1 MQITPPEIQP
11 EAKVNYRVKISG
23 IATVCGFRSLGQA
36 ARYAR
41 KLLFAGQSQ
50 ENIYIDEYYGSF
62 ATGVWYRYD
71 NATLSLIKNSQ

>member
-1 MQITPPEIQP
+1 MKI
-11 EAKVNYRVKISG
+11 EAPAVQAAAPLNYRVKITG
-23 IATVCGFRSLGQA
+23 AATVCGFRSLGQA